1 MVTGGVRRTPVLV
14 AASGAGWEAA
24 AVRRLEQ
31 APDLVLHRRSVDL
44 ADLLASAGTGLA
56 RCAVVADTLSGL
68 DADAVAHL
76 GRAGVRVVA
85 VLSSGDSE
93 TRSRLVRI
101 GVARLLDATDLD
113 EICAAVRE
121 VAVDQENPAPGS
133 VDGDPN
139 DPTATTGRGRL
150 TVVWGPTGAPGRS
163 TVALGLAAA
172 AAQRRIPTLLV
183 DADVYGGATGQM
195 LAVLDEVSGVLAAVR
210 TAAEGSLDPDR
221 LAAAAR
227 EIGPNL
233 RVLTGLPRADRW
245 TALRPAAVRELL
257 AVARRQHRLVVVDCG
272 FCIEQDEELSF
283 DTAAPRRNGAT
294 TTVLE
299 QADLVVAVG
308 SADPLG
314 LTRLARARGDLR
326 ELVPT
331 AEVRLVVNRV
341 RSGLGWS
348 RDEVAATLLTAIGEV
363 PLAFLP
369 QDQAAVDQAWLTG
382 RTLPEA
388 APSSGLTAALDVLAA
403 DVAAELGLAPG
414 PGRTR
419 HRRRD
424 RRLVRR

>member
-1 MVTGGVRRTPVLV
+1 MAAGGAAWESRLLPLLAGPGASVRL
-14 AASGAGWEAA
+14 A
-24 AVRRLEQ
+24 RRCVDI
-31 APDLVLHRRSVDL
+31 PDLV
-44 ADLLASAGTGLA
+44 ASAA
-56 RCAVVADTLSGL
+56 A
-68 DADAVAHL
+68 
-76 GRAGVRVVA
+76 GRAGLALVSMSVSGWDADVVARLTDCRVRTVAVADGSVEENRGHRLGVGA
-85 VLSSGDSE
+85 VLSTDTASDPEAVVRALLAAAEPNLATADAPGE
-93 TRSRLVRI
+93 T
-101 GVARLLDATDLD
+101 LDAVFAHAPDG
-113 EICAAVRE
+113 AANGVPGGGV
-121 VAVDQENPAPGS
+121 VA
-133 VDGDPN
+133 
-139 DPTATTGRGRL
+139 
-150 TVVWGPTGAPGRS
+150 VWGPTGAPGRS

-172 AAQRRIPTLLV
+172 GAQRRIPTLLV

-210 TAAEGSLDPDR
+210 AAAEGTLDRDR

-227 EIGPNL
+227 EVGPSL

-257 AVARRQHRLVVVDCG
+257 TVARHQHRLVVVDCG

-299 QADLVVAVG
+299 HADLVIAVG

-331 AEVRLVVNRV
+331 ADVRLVVNKV

-369 QDQAAVDQAWLTG
+369 LDQPAVDQAWLTG
-382 RTLPEA
+382 CPVSEA
-388 APSSGLTAALDVLAA
+388 APSSALTAAFDALAGDVT
-403 DVAAELGLAPG
+403 AELGLAAG
-414 PGRTR
+414 AARTR